1 MVGTTEQ
8 PMAFKRGTL
17 VTFVGPVGE
26 GPCSKGEVPF
36 LSKKYGVNI
45 GDKGQVGCSK
55 CGWTRVTWTRGDGS
69 WVSVPMRPFW
79 LKQGHEVK
87 QQAEVQP
94 PTNTTSSHDPFEEA
108 IKNGEVF
115 VPYGSADYKGHRTGY
130 TFDTAW
136 LGRGYYLDTRKALLT
151 QLRAAEKANTRLR
164 NAMSLDRYR
173 ELNKKISELEEK
185 IEEMSLSNDQEKQR
199 LLQQLDRALAA
210 SSK

>member
-79 LKQGHEVK
+79 LKEGHEVK

-130 TFDTAW
+130 TFGTAGSGG
-136 LGRGYYLDTRKALLT
+136 GRFGMGTGYYLDTRKALLT
-151 QLRAAEKANTRLR
+151 QLRARR
-164 NAMSLDRYR
+164 VS
-173 ELNKKISELEEK
+173 
-185 IEEMSLSNDQEKQR
+185 
-199 LLQQLDRALAA
+199 
-210 SSK
+210 

>member
-36 LSKKYGVNI
+36 LSKKYGVSI
-45 GDKGQVGCSK
+45 GDKGKVGRSK
-55 CGWTRVTWTRGDGS
+55 CGWIRVTWTRGDGS

-79 LKQGHEVK
+79 LKEGHEVK

-94 PTNTTSSHDPFEEA
+94 PMNTTSSHDPFEEA
-108 IKNGEVF
+108 IKNGDEF
-115 VPYGSADYKGHRTGY
+115 VPYGKAQYKGTVTGY
-130 TFDTAW
+130 TFGREAAHVFAT
-136 LGRGYYLDTRKALLT
+136 LGTGYYLDSRKTLLT
-151 QLRAAEKANTRLR
+151 QLRVAEKANTRLR

-173 ELNKKISELEEK
+173 GLNKMSAEERQALVHHRP
-185 IEEMSLSNDQEKQR
+185 IGEMDNHR
-199 LLQQLDRALAA
+199 
-210 SSK
+210 